1 MKSRK
6 ETVMKR
12 IEYTALVKVSI
23 VLPEGTI
30 EADESLVDMITNKE
44 LRFELKDLHIETVE
58 EWRKEVE

>member
-1 MKSRK
+1 MKQV
-6 ETVMKR
+6 EH
-12 IEYTALVKVSI
+12 TALVKVSI

-30 EADESLVDMITNKE
+30 EADESLVDMIINKE

>member
-12 IEYTALVKVSI
+12 IEHTALVKVSI

-58 EWRKEVE
+58 EWRKET

>member
-1 MKSRK
+1 MKQV
-6 ETVMKR
+6 EH
-12 IEYTALVKVSI
+12 IALVKVSI

-30 EADESLVDMITNKE
+30 EADESLIDMIINKE

>member
-6 ETVMKR
+6 ETAMKQ
-12 IEYTALVKVSI
+12 IEHTVLVKVSI

-30 EADESLVDMITNKE
+30 EADESLIDMIINKE